1 MPFEI
6 NIVNEKFYK
15 IMPYRYAMQ
24 LKDKF
29 FNNKALWYNVISP
42 QDRAEELYIETE
54 GDYSKIWHEHCNVC
68 WNSIDKN
75 TQTECYVTE
84 DKLVWLCG
92 KCYDILKHK

>member
-1 MPFEI
+1 MSFEI

-54 GDYSKIWHEHCNVC
+54 GDY
-68 WNSIDKN
+68 
-75 TQTECYVTE
+75 
-84 DKLVWLCG
+84 
-92 KCYDILKHK
+92 